1 MKEEKGAFKA
11 KRVKQEKDKI
21 VSTPRQRK
29 LFRFLEYEGKINKD
43 IVWYSAKRLAYLVNN
58 STITPLSLE
67 YQPLVGKERYEIYTL
82 EEDKVHNRHD
92 PCSALRRDVE
102 EINRNPEFDR
112 VIICE
117 NNCYKLAERP
127 EELEG
132 MIKRI
137 DDKLSYYSSLKSI
150 IESKKNRNGQGKV
163 VNNDDKPMT
172 ERCEQFHSAY
182 GK

>member
-1 MKEEKGAFKA
+1 MF
-11 KRVKQEKDKI
+11 VKQEGDKI
-21 VSTPRQRK
+21 VATPRQRK
-29 LFRFLEYEGKINKD
+29 LYRFLELTEKYNREDAWI
-43 IVWYSAKRLAYLVNN
+43 SAKVLAFGVNE
-58 STITPLSLE
+58 SET
-67 YQPLVGKERYEIYTL
+67 PLVGKERYMTYKTP
-82 EEDKVHNRHD
+82 EDDKAHNRHD
-92 PCSALRRDVE
+92 PCSALRNDVE
-102 EINRNPEFDR
+102 QINRNPEFDR

-117 NNCYKLAERP
+117 NNCYKLAEKP

>member
-1 MKEEKGAFKA
+1 MTYK
-11 KRVKQEKDKI
+11 
-21 VSTPRQRK
+21 TP
-29 LFRFLEYEGKINKD
+29 EGGN
-43 IVWYSAKRLAYLVNN
+43 A
-58 STITPLSLE
+58 
-67 YQPLVGKERYEIYTL
+67 
-82 EEDKVHNRHD
+82 HNRHD
-92 PCSALRRDVE
+92 PCSALRNDVE
-102 EINRNPEFDR
+102 QINRNPEFDR

>member
-1 MKEEKGAFKA
+1 MF
-11 KRVKQEKDKI
+11 VKQEGDKI
-21 VSTPRQRK
+21 VATPRQRK
-29 LFRFLEYEGKINKD
+29 LYRFLELTEKHNGEDAWI
-43 IVWYSAKRLAYLVNN
+43 SAKALAFGVNE
-58 STITPLSLE
+58 SDIPI
-67 YQPLVGKERYEIYTL
+67 VGGKERYIPLVGSERYMTYKTP
-82 EEDKVHNRHD
+82 EDDKAHNRHD
-92 PCSALRRDVE
+92 PCSALRNDVE
-102 EINRNPEFDR
+102 QINRNPEFDR